1 MPWCWMNKTEC
12 RYKIIMY
19 YGFNF
24 MRTMYI
30 LKERKTERTKM
41 FSEVPWVKEF

>member
-1 MPWCWMNKTEC
+1 MNKAEC
-12 RYKIIMY
+12 RYKIIMP

-30 LKERKTERTKM
+30 LKERKTENTYTKM
-41 FSEVPWVKEF
+41 FSEVLWVKVF